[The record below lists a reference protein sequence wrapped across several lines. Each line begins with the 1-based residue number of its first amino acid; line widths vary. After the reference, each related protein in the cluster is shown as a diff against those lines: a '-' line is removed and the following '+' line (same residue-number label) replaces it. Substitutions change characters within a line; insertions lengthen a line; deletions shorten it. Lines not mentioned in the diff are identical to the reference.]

1 MPPRIPAS
9 ERLRHK
15 VLIALNDDQY
25 NTLMDEA
32 RARDLAPSII
42 GRLAF
47 VEGLPEIRR
56 KRPVVRGEDAC
67 VKRKAKAGADA
78 S

>member
-15 VLIALNDDQY
+15 VLITFNDDQY
-25 NTLMDEA
+25 TALMDEA
-32 RARDLAPSII
+32 RVRDLAPSVI

-56 KRPVVRGEDAC
+56 KRPMERGEDAC
-67 VKRKAKAGADA
+67 MKRKAKAGSDV
-78 S
+78 

>member
-1 MPPRIPAS
+1 
-9 ERLRHK
+9 
-15 VLIALNDDQY
+15 
-25 NTLMDEA
+25 MDEA
-32 RARDLAPSII
+32 RARNLAPSVV

-56 KRPVVRGEDAC
+56 KRPVVRGEGTC
-67 VKRKAKAGADA
+67 VKRKVEAGTDA